1 MTQLL
6 SRSGVRRFLL
16 RWRTR
21 ASKAAAFTMA
31 DWAVLIEGLFTLP
44 VVSVGLHALE
54 FPRVL
59 GWAKRR
65 SASAGAHFSDAVGAG
80 LVGAGPVGAGRS
92 DKGLSDAGIERIA
105 WFAGVAA
112 RPTPFRCLTRSLTLV
127 RLLARRGVS
136 ADIRIGVRTEDGLL
150 RAHAWVEWQG
160 RALNDNER
168 ALQGFAR
175 FDRVLGDT
183 LHV

>member
-1 MTQLL
+1 ML
-6 SRSGVRRFLL
+6 F

-21 ASKAAAFTMA
+21 ASKAATFTVA
-31 DWAVLIEGLFTLP
+31 DWTVLIEALLTMP
-44 VVSVGLHALE
+44 VVSVGLHSLE

-59 GWAKRR
+59 ARARRR
-65 SASAGAHFSDAVGAG
+65 SECVGAD
-80 LVGAGPVGAGRS
+80 LFDSVGGA
-92 DKGLSDAGIERIA
+92 LSATRIERVA
-105 WFAGVAA
+105 WLAGVAA

-136 ADIRIGVRTEDGLL
+136 ADIRIGVRTEEGLL
-150 RAHAWVEWQG
+150 RAHAWVEWEG